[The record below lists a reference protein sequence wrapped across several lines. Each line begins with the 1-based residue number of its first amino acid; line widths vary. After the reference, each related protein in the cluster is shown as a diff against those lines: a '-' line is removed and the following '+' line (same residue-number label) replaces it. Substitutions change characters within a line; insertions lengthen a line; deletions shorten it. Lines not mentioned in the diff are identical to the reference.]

1 MGLYWFS
8 KWIKV
13 YVLTEYQYSNKYYQ
27 GSTQKPTPVY
37 TTNIFGNI
45 SDKISAEYTML
56 HIHGHLPLLHP

>member
-27 GSTQKPTPVY
+27 GSTQKPTL
-37 TTNIFGNI
+37 
-45 SDKISAEYTML
+45 EYASTVFSKFP
-56 HIHGHLPLLHP
+56 HGVQF